1 MRLPFGLNSN
11 AEVFQR
17 TMEQL
22 FSGYPCSIIV
32 DDILVSGSTIQE
44 HDENLQKVLKRCK
57 EVNLKLNK
65 QKCKVR
71 VQEVSY
77 VGHILTKNGVKPDA
91 SKIQAITAMPPP
103 EDKKAVQRL
112 SGMTNYLS
120 KFIPNYRREDYTSA

>member
-1 MRLPFGLNSN
+1 MEDSSSCVSHFGLNSN

-77 VGHILTKNGVKPDA
+77 VGHILTKNGVKPECFQDTGNNSHA
-91 SKIQAITAMPPP
+91 
-103 EDKKAVQRL
+103 
-112 SGMTNYLS
+112 
-120 KFIPNYRREDYTSA
+120 TS